1 MQVTFV
7 LPLYLNYPAGGFK
20 VVYEYANCLHD
31 RGHQVTLIHPRQTE
45 PANSTIEKAKSR
57 LWPLRMHWR
66 DRRLVPWFRLRP
78 GIRVE
83 LVTDLREKN
92 IPSADA
98 VIATG
103 YNTAFWVDRYAAEK
117 GRKFYLIQ
125 HYETWDGDVAEV
137 NQTWMLPMHKIV
149 IAKWLWQI
157 AKNFGEAGRTTYI
170 PNGLDFRQ
178 FRVTTPLAERPL
190 RVGMLAHPFEWK
202 GTLDGITAL
211 TEVKKRLPELQA
223 VFFGTH
229 PRPAQAPDWIEYKQ
243 RPDPVE
249 LLELYNSCAVFL
261 HPSWAEGW
269 PLPPAEAMACGCALV
284 AAANP
289 GVQDYAEDGVTALLA
304 EIKNPIALADCLT
317 TVLTDSA
324 FRQRL
329 AQTGRAKITEY
340 TWERATVALA
350 EVLLSEIGVTC
361 KAAGQS

>member
-31 RGHQVTLIHPRQTE
+31 RGHQVTLIHPRQAE
-45 PANSTIEKAKSR
+45 PANSTIEKAKSH

-66 DRRLVPWFRLRP
+66 DGTLVPWFNLRS

-92 IPSADA
+92 IPKADA

-103 YNTAFWVDRYAAEK
+103 YNTACWAAGYAAEK

-125 HYETWDGDVAEV
+125 HYETWDGDEAEV
-137 NQTWMLPMHKIV
+137 NQTWKLPLHKIV

-157 AKNFGEAGRTTYI
+157 AEDFGEAERTTYI
-170 PNGLDFRQ
+170 PNGLDFTQ
-178 FRVTTPLAERPL
+178 FRVTTPLAQRSL

-202 GTLDGITAL
+202 GTLDGIAAL
-211 TEVKKRLPELQA
+211 IEVKKRLPKLQA
-223 VFFGTH
+223 VCFGTH
-229 PRPAQAPDWIEYKQ
+229 PRPVIAPDWIEYQQ
-243 RPDPVE
+243 RPNPVE
-249 LLELYNSCAVFL
+249 LLELYNSCSVFL

-289 GVQDYAEDGVTALLA
+289 GVRDYAEDGVTALLA
-304 EIKNPIALADCLT
+304 DIKNPSALTERLMTA
-317 TVLTDSA
+317 LTDSA
-324 FRQRL
+324 LRQRL
-329 AQTGRAKITEY
+329 AETGRTKIAEY
-340 TWERATVALA
+340 TWERATSALE
-350 EVLLSEIGVTC
+350 EVLLSEIGVAR
-361 KAAGQS
+361 KAAGKS